1 MTSSLDKA
9 PRLSTE
15 EAARIGA
22 ELYGL
27 TAVAEPLT
35 SERDQNFLL
44 KDSGGNRFVLK
55 IANAEENPA
64 FLDLQNRLIQ
74 FLGNAH
80 LKTEIPRVVVT
91 KAGEPTA
98 TIPGKNGD
106 QHLVRVLTWLEGT
119 CIAKIRA
126 PGAGLLRSLGRAL
139 AEIDAALTGFSHPAA
154 QRKFYWDLQ
163 HADMAFEH
171 LYLLPADRRGLV
183 ESFFGEWRR
192 IDWKQF
198 RQSVIQ
204 NDASDYNILVNSDVS
219 TGQRVTSILDYGD
232 VVHTATACELAVAM
246 AYVMLDKPDPIAAA
260 AQVVAGYH
268 EVYPLTE
275 AEVDALYTLAVTRLC
290 CSVCFAEHQKR
301 QAPDNE
307 YLNISNA
314 PAWAL
319 LTKLEGRSPDW
330 PRLMFRFACGFP
342 VVKAFH
348 PVPRRSST
356 DLLTSRRRH
365 IGPSLSLAYQR
376 PLHIV
381 SGSRQYLYDSDGR
394 RYLDCVNNVAHVG
407 HSHPRVVRAAS
418 EQMAILNTNT
428 RYVHELLVEYAE
440 RLTRMLPA
448 PLSVAYLVC
457 TGSEANELALRLAR
471 AHTRKDE
478 VIVVQAGYHGNTNAM
493 VDMSPYKFDGRGG
506 RGRPAHVHKVP
517 MPDVYRGPH
526 RGEDAG
532 GRYAQY
538 VAEAAHENKNLA
550 AFFFE
555 SALSCGGQIVL
566 PPGYLAK
573 AFAAVRAGGGVC
585 VADEVQTGFGRA
597 GSHFWTFETQGV
609 VPDIV
614 TLGKPIGNGH
624 PLAAVITTP
633 EIAQSFTNGMEYF
646 NTFGG
651 NPVSCAAGLA
661 VLDVIRDEELQT
673 NAAQVGDFLKDGLR
687 QLQNQH
693 PLIGDVR
700 GIGLFLGIELVR
712 NSTTLEPADREAT
725 EFVERMKDRGILLST
740 DGPLHNVIKIKPPL
754 IFSKADAE
762 HVLSQLASVLREGL
776 ARSAD

>member
-1 MTSSLDKA
+1 MSCASLDLQHERSQPEPEITNKRMTSSLDKA

-98 TIPGKNGD
+98 TIPGKNGRPAPCSRAHLARGHLHCQD
-106 QHLVRVLTWLEGT
+106 PRSWRGFVALVRS
-119 CIAKIRA
+119 RA
-126 PGAGLLRSLGRAL
+126 CRNRRSADR
-139 AEIDAALTGFSHPAA
+139 FSHPAA

-171 LYLLPADRRGLV
+171 LDLLPADRRGLV
-183 ESFFGEWRR
+183 ESFFAEWRR

-204 NDASDYNILVNSDVS
+204 NDASDYNILVNSDDS

-330 PRLMFRFACGFP
+330 PRQMFRFACGFP

-376 PLHIV
+376 PLHVV

-440 RLTRMLPA
+440 RLTKMLPDQ
-448 PLSVAYLVC
+448 LSVAYLVC

-493 VDMSPYKFDGRGG
+493 VDMSPYKFDGRG

-532 GRYAQY
+532 GSYAQY
-538 VAEAAHENKNLA
+538 VADAAQENKKSRSLLLRVSVKLWRSN
-550 AFFFE
+550 
-555 SALSCGGQIVL
+555 
-566 PPGYLAK
+566 
-573 AFAAVRAGGGVC
+573 C
-585 VADEVQTGFGRA
+585 VASRLPCQGFCCGPCRR
-597 GSHFWTFETQGV
+597 GS
-609 VPDIV
+609 
-614 TLGKPIGNGH
+614 
-624 PLAAVITTP
+624 
-633 EIAQSFTNGMEYF
+633 
-646 NTFGG
+646 
-651 NPVSCAAGLA
+651 
-661 VLDVIRDEELQT
+661 
-673 NAAQVGDFLKDGLR
+673 
-687 QLQNQH
+687 
-693 PLIGDVR
+693 VR
-700 GIGLFLGIELVR
+700 SG
-712 NSTTLEPADREAT
+712 
-725 EFVERMKDRGILLST
+725 
-740 DGPLHNVIKIKPPL
+740 
-754 IFSKADAE
+754 
-762 HVLSQLASVLREGL
+762 
-776 ARSAD
+776 